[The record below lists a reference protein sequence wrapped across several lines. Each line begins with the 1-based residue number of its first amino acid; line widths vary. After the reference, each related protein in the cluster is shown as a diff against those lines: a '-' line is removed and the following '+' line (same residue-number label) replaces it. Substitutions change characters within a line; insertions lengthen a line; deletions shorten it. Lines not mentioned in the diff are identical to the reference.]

1 MNRFDEPLLEP
12 EFGSHKLPASQDADL
27 RDQIRR
33 LVSQQ
38 SFCVLCTQGEN
49 QPYGSLIAYAFT
61 DDLKNFF
68 FTTPVATRKF
78 KLPSQ
83 CPQVA
88 LVIDS
93 RGQHR
98 DDLTQ
103 VDAVT
108 ITGKASRIQSGAD
121 FDRGIAW
128 LKNRHPYLAS
138 LLESDSTAL
147 FRIDGV
153 RYFYVTRFQEVS
165 QWIP

>member
-1 MNRFDEPLLEP
+1 MPDKPIFIEHLDPSKIKTSEISNLAE
-12 EFGSHKLPASQDADL
+12 
-27 RDQIRR
+27 QIRS
-33 LVSQQ
+33 LLSLQ
-38 SFCVLCTQGEN
+38 SFCVLCTQGHS

-61 DDLKNFF
+61 DDLQQFF
-68 FTTPVATRKF
+68 FTTPVTTRKY
-78 KLPSQ
+78 KLLSE
-83 CPQVA
+83 CPHVA

-93 RGQHR
+93 RCQHR

-108 ITGKASRIQSGAD
+108 ITGTAGHIQSGAD
-121 FDRGIAW
+121 FNRGIAL
-128 LKNRHPYLAS
+128 LKNRHPYQVNFF
-138 LLESDSTAL
+138 ESASTAL